1 MATTEK
7 PTALQTDYQKSVASF
22 ESFLSPEEEQIEQA
36 EEIIEDELIEEA
48 DEAEEIDKLEEV
60 DQEDLPEEEFEEQS
74 EVEEVEQPQLYTVK
88 VDGVEQEVTLEELQ
102 RGYSR
107 QQDYTRKTQ
116 ELSQEKKAFELEST
130 QKKNALDQQQ
140 AELAQRDAVYSQLLP
155 KMEAQIMGDL
165 ENEPDWAKLSE
176 EDPIAYVREKQVWDQ
191 KKEKL
196 QAVQAEQQRLQ
207 EEAAV
212 KQQEQVQQM
221 IEFGQQK
228 LLEIIPEWSDE
239 KIANKEK
246 SEIRNYAIET
256 LGFSPQE
263 MDQVYDYR
271 ALLGLRNAWLQ
282 SQTATAAKKKPTQ
295 KASVRAGKP
304 GASTRKVS
312 VAPEKKLR
320 QRLAKSGKTADAAK
334 VFEQMLNK

>member
-7 PTALQTDYQKSVASF
+7 PIALQTDYQKSVSSF
-22 ESFLSPEEEQIEQA
+22 ESFLSPEEEQIEQT

-48 DEAEEIDKLEEV
+48 DQADEADEAAEIDELEEV
-60 DQEDLPEEEFEEQS
+60 NQEDLPEEEFEEQS
-74 EVEEVEQPQLYTVK
+74 EVEEVEQPQFYTVK

-116 ELSQEKKAFELEST
+116 ELSHERKTLE
-130 QKKNALDQQQ
+130 QQQ

-155 KMEAQIMGDL
+155 KMEAQIMGDI

-207 EEAAV
+207 QEAAV

-221 IEFGQQK
+221 VEFGQQK
-228 LLEIIPEWSDE
+228 LLEIVPEWSDE

-282 SQTATAAKKKPTQ
+282 SQTASAAKKKPTQ

-304 GASTRKVS
+304 GASTRKKT

-320 QRLAKSGKTADAAK
+320 QRLAKSGKTTDAAK

>member
-7 PTALQTDYQKSVASF
+7 PIALQTDYQKSVASF

-48 DEAEEIDKLEEV
+48 DEAEDIDELEEV

-74 EVEEVEQPQLYTVK
+74 EVEEVEQPQVYTVK

-116 ELSQEKKAFELEST
+116 ELSHERKTLE
-130 QKKNALDQQQ
+130 QQQ

-155 KMEAQIMGDL
+155 KMEAQIMGDI

-207 EEAAV
+207 QEAAV

-282 SQTATAAKKKPTQ
+282 GQTATAAKKKPTQ

-320 QRLAKSGKTADAAK
+320 QRLAKSGKTTDAAK

>member
-22 ESFLSPEEEQIEQA
+22 ESFLSPEEEQIEQT

-88 VDGVEQEVTLEELQ
+88 IDGVEQEVTLEELQ

-116 ELSQEKKAFELEST
+116 ELSQERKTLE
-130 QKKNALDQQQ
+130 QQQ

-155 KMEAQIMGDL
+155 KMEAQIMGDI

-207 EEAAV
+207 QEAAV

>member
-7 PTALQTDYQKSVASF
+7 PIALQTDYQKSVASF

-48 DEAEEIDKLEEV
+48 DEAEEIDELEEV

-74 EVEEVEQPQLYTVK
+74 EVEEVEQPQVYTVK

-116 ELSQEKKAFELEST
+116 ELSHERKTLE
-130 QKKNALDQQQ
+130 QQQ

-155 KMEAQIMGDL
+155 KMEAQIMGDI

-207 EEAAV
+207 QEAAV

-282 SQTATAAKKKPTQ
+282 GQTATAAKKKPTQ

-320 QRLAKSGKTADAAK
+320 QRLAKSGKTTDAAK

>member
-7 PTALQTDYQKSVASF
+7 PIALQTDYQKSVASF
-22 ESFLSPEEEQIEQA
+22 ESFLSPEEEQIEQT

-48 DEAEEIDKLEEV
+48 DKAVEIDELEEV

-74 EVEEVEQPQLYTVK
+74 EVEEVEQPQVYTVK

-116 ELSQEKKAFELEST
+116 ELSHERKTLE
-130 QKKNALDQQQ
+130 QQQ

-155 KMEAQIMGDL
+155 KMEAQIMGDI

-207 EEAAV
+207 QEAAV

-221 IEFGQQK
+221 VEFGQQK
-228 LLEIIPEWSDE
+228 LLEIVPEWSDE

-304 GASTRKVS
+304 GASTRKVT

-320 QRLAKSGKTADAAK
+320 QRLAKSGKTTDAAK

>member
-7 PTALQTDYQKSVASF
+7 PIALQTDYQKSVSSF
-22 ESFLSPEEEQIEQA
+22 ESFLSPEEEQIEQT

-48 DEAEEIDKLEEV
+48 DQADEADESAEIDELEEV
-60 DQEDLPEEEFEEQS
+60 NQEDLPEEEFEEQS
-74 EVEEVEQPQLYTVK
+74 EVEEVEQPQFYTVK

-116 ELSQEKKAFELEST
+116 ELSHERKTLE
-130 QKKNALDQQQ
+130 QQQ

-155 KMEAQIMGDL
+155 KMEAQIMGDI

-207 EEAAV
+207 QEAAV

-221 IEFGQQK
+221 VEFGQQK
-228 LLEIIPEWSDE
+228 LLEIVPEWSDE

-282 SQTATAAKKKPTQ
+282 SQTASAAKKKPTQ

-304 GASTRKVS
+304 GASTRKKT

-320 QRLAKSGKTADAAK
+320 QRLAKSGKTTDAAK

>member
-7 PTALQTDYQKSVASF
+7 PIALQTDYQKSVSSF
-22 ESFLSPEEEQIEQA
+22 ESFLSPEEEQIEQT

-48 DEAEEIDKLEEV
+48 DQADEADEAAEIDELEEV
-60 DQEDLPEEEFEEQS
+60 NQEDLPEEEFEEQS
-74 EVEEVEQPQLYTVK
+74 EVEEVEQPQFDTVK

-116 ELSQEKKAFELEST
+116 ELSHERKTLE
-130 QKKNALDQQQ
+130 QQQ

-155 KMEAQIMGDL
+155 KMEAQIMGDI

-207 EEAAV
+207 QEAAV

-221 IEFGQQK
+221 VEFGQQK
-228 LLEIIPEWSDE
+228 LLEIVPEWSDE

-282 SQTATAAKKKPTQ
+282 SQTASAAKKKPTQ

-304 GASTRKVS
+304 GASTRKKT

-320 QRLAKSGKTADAAK
+320 QRLAKSGKTTDAAK

>member
-7 PTALQTDYQKSVASF
+7 PIALQTDYQKSVASF

-48 DEAEEIDKLEEV
+48 DEAEEIDELEEV

-74 EVEEVEQPQLYTVK
+74 EVEEVEQPQVYTVK

-116 ELSQEKKAFELEST
+116 ELSHERKTLE
-130 QKKNALDQQQ
+130 QQQ

-155 KMEAQIMGDL
+155 KMEAQIMGDI

-207 EEAAV
+207 QEAAV

-221 IEFGQQK
+221 VEFGQQK
-228 LLEIIPEWSDE
+228 LLELIPEWSDE

-282 SQTATAAKKKPTQ
+282 GQTATAAKKKPTQ

-320 QRLAKSGKTADAAK
+320 QRLAKSGKTTDAAK

>member
-7 PTALQTDYQKSVASF
+7 PIALQTDYQKSVASF
-22 ESFLSPEEEQIEQA
+22 ESFLSPEEEQIEQT

-48 DEAEEIDKLEEV
+48 DEAVEIDELEEV

-74 EVEEVEQPQLYTVK
+74 EVEEVEQPQVYTVK

-116 ELSQEKKAFELEST
+116 ELSHERKTLE
-130 QKKNALDQQQ
+130 QQQ

-155 KMEAQIMGDL
+155 KMEAQIMGDI

-207 EEAAV
+207 QEAAV

-221 IEFGQQK
+221 VEFGQQK
-228 LLEIIPEWSDE
+228 LLELIPEWSDE

-282 SQTATAAKKKPTQ
+282 GQTASAAKKKPTQ

-304 GASTRKVS
+304 GASTRKKT

-320 QRLAKSGKTADAAK
+320 QRLAKSGKTTDAAK

>member
-7 PTALQTDYQKSVASF
+7 PIALQTDYQKSVASF

-48 DEAEEIDKLEEV
+48 DEAEEIDELEEV

-74 EVEEVEQPQLYTVK
+74 EVEEVEQPQVYTVK

-116 ELSQEKKAFELEST
+116 ELSHERKTLE
-130 QKKNALDQQQ
+130 QQQ

-155 KMEAQIMGDL
+155 KMEAQIMGDI

-191 KKEKL
+191 KKKSSKQFKL
-196 QAVQAEQQRLQ
+196 
-207 EEAAV
+207 
-212 KQQEQVQQM
+212 
-221 IEFGQQK
+221 
-228 LLEIIPEWSDE
+228 S
-239 KIANKEK
+239 NKDF
-246 SEIRNYAIET
+246 N
-256 LGFSPQE
+256 
-263 MDQVYDYR
+263 
-271 ALLGLRNAWLQ
+271 
-282 SQTATAAKKKPTQ
+282 KKPQ
-295 KASVRAGKP
+295 
-304 GASTRKVS
+304 
-312 VAPEKKLR
+312 
-320 QRLAKSGKTADAAK
+320 
-334 VFEQMLNK
+334 LNSKNKFNK

>member
-7 PTALQTDYQKSVASF
+7 PIALQTDYQKSVSSF
-22 ESFLSPEEEQIEQA
+22 ESFLSPEEEQIEQT

-48 DEAEEIDKLEEV
+48 DQADEADEAAEIDELEEV
-60 DQEDLPEEEFEEQS
+60 NQEDLPEEEFEEQS
-74 EVEEVEQPQLYTVK
+74 EVEEVEQPQFYTVK

-107 QQDYTRKTQ
+107 QQDSTRKTQ
-116 ELSQEKKAFELEST
+116 ELSQERKTLE
-130 QKKNALDQQQ
+130 QQQ

-155 KMEAQIMGDL
+155 KMEAQIMGDI

-207 EEAAV
+207 QEAAV

-221 IEFGQQK
+221 VEFGQQK
-228 LLEIIPEWSDE
+228 LLEIVPEWSDE

-282 SQTATAAKKKPTQ
+282 SQTASAAKKKPTQ

-304 GASTRKVS
+304 GASTRKKT

-320 QRLAKSGKTADAAK
+320 QRLAKSGKTTDAAK

>member
-1 MATTEK
+1 MPRFSVATHHPIRSQRILVK
-7 PTALQTDYQKSVASF
+7 FASF

-48 DEAEEIDKLEEV
+48 DEAEEIDELEEV

-74 EVEEVEQPQLYTVK
+74 EVEEVEQPQVYTVK

-116 ELSQEKKAFELEST
+116 ELSHERKTLE
-130 QKKNALDQQQ
+130 QQQ

-155 KMEAQIMGDL
+155 KMEAQIMGDI

-207 EEAAV
+207 QEAAV

-282 SQTATAAKKKPTQ
+282 GQTATAAKKKPTQ

-320 QRLAKSGKTADAAK
+320 QRLAKSGKTTDAAK